1 MTDSKYIPEEM
12 EQFAGYVPA
21 KMQLHH
27 VHFGAAT
34 TADVQVTEIGEYV
47 LFNVTRPI
55 MVFGLWTQVEEAFTA
70 SVTATVGDST
80 TIDRFIN
87 SGTVAPQST
96 GAVLVAST
104 GLTVPYFYAAG
115 QDIKVG
121 IGAATVA
128 AGLAS
133 VYLQYAIVED

>member
-12 EQFAGYVPA
+12 EQFNGYVPA
-21 KMQLHH
+21 KVQLHH
-27 VHFGAAT
+27 VTFGAAT
-34 TADVQVTEIGEYV
+34 TADVQVTEIAEYI

-55 MVFGLWTQVEEAFTA
+55 VVFGVWTQVEEAFTA
-70 SVTATVGDST
+70 SVTTTVGDST
-80 TIDRFIN
+80 TIDRYLA

-104 GLTVPYFYAAG
+104 GLTVPYVYAAG

-133 VYLQYAIVED
+133 VYLQYAILED